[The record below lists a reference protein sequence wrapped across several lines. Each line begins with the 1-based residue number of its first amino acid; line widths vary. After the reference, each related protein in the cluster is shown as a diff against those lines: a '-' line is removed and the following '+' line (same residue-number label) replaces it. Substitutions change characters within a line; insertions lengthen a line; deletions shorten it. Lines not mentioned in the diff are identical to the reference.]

1 MSDPSKLDPS
11 DWFAAIVAGS
21 LAGIGSAFAWF
32 VKTKDRLYTKISQ
45 QQEHINSVDK
55 RLNEQTTK
63 IAVLE
68 NSFKGMEKSLE
79 DIKIATSN
87 TNIMLSNFLYGK
99 HNGGDK

>member
-21 LAGIGSAFAWF
+21 LAGLGSAFTWF
-32 VKTKDRLYTKISQ
+32 VKTKDRLYTKIA
-45 QQEHINSVDK
+45 QQEDHIDSMDK
-55 RLNEQTTK
+55 RLNEHITK
-63 IAVLE
+63 LAVLE

-87 TNIMLSNFLYGK
+87 TNKMLSHFLYGK